1 VSGDE
6 QRDKGGSVN
15 LSGLLAVLLL
25 VAGAVWI
32 NLPLDGQRP
41 PQAPAGFR
49 LSGVQ
54 DVDARLWQDPFAAV
68 ARARERE
75 RALLGGSN
83 ATKVRKAG
91 TKDLHHANMLA
102 RQVLANAQQSI
113 DKRVAVLG
121 VMVFGEQFV
130 GAEEY
135 RRRTRYAVLSG
146 LMSLD
151 YSPFDPEHVG
161 YVDAGLGRGYPESIP
176 YEWFYKSGE
185 KPLLLLWLDESSLL
199 QESPS
204 AAGGIPRPRALRRL
218 AEVLK
223 RTLGKGEQVTD
234 YIDIIGPAGSEML
247 TRIASELGGYHDNP
261 AQDGVRLDKIGFF
274 SPFATMSDHR
284 LARSFLSRR
293 ENVTGDYAECLYG
306 ADACSME
313 GLVGGLRVFVRM
325 NAPDEALAA
334 AVIGELRRRRV
345 GADHHIAIVSERDT
359 AYARELAAEIELS
372 HKKNA
377 PLSART
383 LGDGDAVS
391 HNTVHRFT
399 YLRGIDGRV
408 PDASAVNGE
417 GKKSSD
423 KQRDSS
429 QVERPDG
436 DAQVDYLRRLAAT
449 MKQHETRL
457 TEEARAHRPWHERK
471 RTPFRAIGIV
481 GNDYYDKLLVM
492 QALRP
497 VFPDAIF
504 FTTDL
509 YAAMLHPVDNRA
521 LRNVIVGSGFGL
533 TLHPKLQRETPPFRD
548 SYQSAAYL
556 ATLVALQAGGKTDA
570 LTAERAEKWLNPR
583 LWEVGRTRFFELEPP
598 RPDSSCSPNPLHCEN
613 PYGDRYEEGGL
624 PWWALLIIV
633 AFAAAF
639 ALVVSAKLR
648 LFTAT
653 LLRSWWFYALV
664 IPVAVASVH
673 WFLLPA
679 VRDSGGWSGEPFAWF
694 EGVSVWPSSIVRFA
708 ALLIAILSLVCTLT
722 AVHARVRET
731 DAKFFDVLPDH
742 PPPDASYADS
752 ATHWKRYRRSMHPLR
767 ILGCAFIEFAFLF
780 LLCLSIF
787 VLSGAE
793 PTSPSRSETAFW
805 VTDTIV
811 RAAVMATLYLVAVV
825 VVIIRGTNRLVDHIS
840 KKTWWAT
847 AVRQRYG
854 LPADRHGVLLDDWLD
869 LQVIARQTEAVNRL
883 VYWPFLA
890 LLLIVLARFTVF
902 DNWSTQVELI
912 VVMAISFLYLIT
924 ATAQLRSTAERA
936 RTNALRALERK
947 LIKLQDNGAPSQ
959 AAAQCRTLLEQVQK
973 FNRGAFLPFTQQP
986 LMRAILALAG
996 GVSGAA
1002 ILEYAALANF

>member
-1 VSGDE
+1 MAADE
-6 QRDKGGSVN
+6 QRDRGGPVN
-15 LSGLLAVLLL
+15 FSGLIAVLLL

-54 DVDARLWQDPFAAV
+54 DVDARLWQDPLAAV

-75 RALLGGSN
+75 RASQAGS
-83 ATKVRKAG
+83 G
-91 TKDLHHANMLA
+91 TANVGKPAAKDLHHVHMLA
-102 RQVLANAQQSI
+102 RQVLANAQQSV

-161 YVDAGLGRGYPESIP
+161 YVDTGLGRGYPQSVP
-176 YEWFYKSGE
+176 YEWFFKSGE

-199 QESPS
+199 QESPG
-204 AAGGIPRPRALRRL
+204 ADGGNPRPRSLRRL

-223 RTLGKGEQVTD
+223 RTLGKGERVTE
-234 YIDIIGPAGSEML
+234 YVDIIGPAGSEML
-247 TRIASELGGYHDNP
+247 TRMASELGAYDDPADN
-261 AQDGVRLDKIGFF
+261 GVRLDKIGFY

-284 LARSFLSRR
+284 LARSFLSRH
-293 ENVTGDYAECLYG
+293 ESVAGDRAECLYG
-306 ADACSME
+306 AEACSME
-313 GLVGGLRVFVRM
+313 GLVGGLRAFVRM
-325 NAPDEALAA
+325 NAPDAALAV
-334 AVIGELRRRRV
+334 AVIDELRRRRIS
-345 GADHHIAIVSERDT
+345 GHHHIAIVSERDT
-359 AYARELAAEIELS
+359 AYARELAAEIELA

-377 PLSART
+377 PLSASA
-383 LGDGDAVS
+383 LGHSDAVS
-391 HNTVHRFT
+391 PHTVHRFT

-408 PDASAVNGE
+408 PDASAANGE
-417 GKKSSD
+417 GKKSSE
-423 KQRDSS
+423 KQRESS

-436 DAQVDYLRRLAAT
+436 DAQIDYLRRLAAT

-457 TEEARAHRPWHERK
+457 TEEARAHRPWYERT

-497 VFPDAIF
+497 VFPDAVF

-521 LRNVIVGSGFGL
+521 MRNVIVGSGFGL
-533 TLHPKLQRETPPFRD
+533 AIHPQLQRETPPFRD
-548 SYQSAAYL
+548 SYQAAAYL
-556 ATLVALQAGGKTDA
+556 ATLVALQAGGKPDA
-570 LTAERAEKWLNPR
+570 LTPEVWGKWLHPR
-583 LWEVGRTRFFELEPP
+583 LWEVGRTRFFELQRPP
-598 RPDSSCSPNPLHCEN
+598 PDRSCSPNPLHCEN
-613 PYGDRYEEGGL
+613 PYGDRNEEGGL
-624 PWWALLIIV
+624 PWWALAIIG

-639 ALVVSAKLR
+639 ALVISANLR
-648 LFTAT
+648 VFTAKM
-653 LLRSWWFYALV
+653 LRSWWFYALV
-664 IPVAVASVH
+664 IPVAVVSVH
-673 WFLLPA
+673 WLLLPA
-679 VRDSGGWSGEPFAWF
+679 VEDSSAWSGEPFAWF

-708 ALLIAILSLVCTLT
+708 ALVIAVLALVCTLS

-731 DAKFFDVLPDH
+731 DAKFFDVLPDQ
-742 PPPDASYADS
+742 PPPDNSYADS
-752 ATHWKRYRRSMHPLR
+752 ATHWKHYRRSMHPLR

-793 PTSPSRSETAFW
+793 PASPSRSDTAFR
-805 VTDTIV
+805 VNDAIV
-811 RAAVMATLYLVAVV
+811 KAAVMATLYLVAVV
-825 VVIIRGTNRLVDHIS
+825 VVIIRRTNRLVDHIS

-847 AVRQRYG
+847 TVRQRYG
-854 LPADRHGVLLDDWLD
+854 LPVGRDGVLLDDWLD

-883 VYWPFLA
+883 VYWPFLS
-890 LLLIVLARFTVF
+890 LLMIVLARFTVF

-912 VVMAISFLYLIT
+912 LVMGISFLYLIT
-924 ATAQLRSTAERA
+924 ATAQLRFTAERA
-936 RTNALRALERK
+936 RSNAMGALERK
-947 LIKLQDNGAPSQ
+947 LIKLHDNGAPPQ
-959 AAAQCRTLLEQVQK
+959 AATQCRALVEQVQK
-973 FNRGAFLPFTQQP
+973 FKRGAFMPFTQQP
-986 LMRAILALAG
+986 LLRAILALAG

-1002 ILEYAALANF
+1002 LLEYAALANF